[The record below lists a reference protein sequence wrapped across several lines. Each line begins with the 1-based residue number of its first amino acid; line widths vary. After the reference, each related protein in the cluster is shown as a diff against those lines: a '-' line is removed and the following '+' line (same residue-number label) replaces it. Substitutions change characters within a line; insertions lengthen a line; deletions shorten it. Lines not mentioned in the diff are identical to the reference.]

1 MKKTPLWSQVLI
13 ITSLLLLAVFVMV
26 FKRSPGPGPV
36 SSKPSDLPKAQLERA
51 LADGKPT
58 LAFYH
63 SVTCEQCKQMMKA
76 MDEAYP
82 EFADKIVLVDVNVYE
97 EYNAEMVKEAGILSI
112 PALVIY
118 DRNGQH
124 RLYLGSLD
132 AQFLRELMQQLS
144 EETTQ

>member
-1 MKKTPLWSQVLI
+1 MYKTSLWPKILI
-13 ITSLLLLAVFVMV
+13 TSSLLLLVGLVLVLKGSSTTRFA
-26 FKRSPGPGPV
+26 
-36 SSKPSDLPKAQLERA
+36 SSKPAELPETQLERA

-82 EFADKIVLVDVNVYE
+82 EFANKIVLVDVMVYE
-97 EYNAEMVKEAGILSI
+97 EYNAEMVEEAGILTI
-112 PALVIY
+112 PALIAY

-124 RLYLGSLD
+124 RFYVGSLD
-132 AQFLRELMQQLS
+132 AQFLREIMQTLTN
-144 EETTQ
+144 ETVQ